1 MLFQDP
7 NSPGLRFCEADL
19 DVFDPYRL
27 PARQTENIALP
38 FTRPD
43 EPLTFDVNAVS
54 NNLRPPGDFLL
65 SGSSGT
71 GVINLSWTPPSA
83 PVSSWRIYRRTDTG
97 AFVLIASDLPVLP
110 RTYADSAGID
120 RSAHDYQY
128 YATYIEAAF
137 GIESLP
143 SNTVTF
149 PKLNALVALDLGIAA
164 PRSMRSLDGGLTW
177 QNIVNLPLAQSLSNF
192 SAGMAYSPSRG
203 RLVISSGVSA
213 LNNIAYT
220 DDLGLTWNLANNH
233 PNFTSNNMIWT
244 CYASW
249 LDHFFAG
256 GFFNS
261 GSPFPYIRST
271 DGGINW
277 AIPATTGAGNGQPS
291 AGMYAIPELQILL
304 MWTGNQMWRSSN
316 GVDWSQITVNVS
328 AQPHDAGNN
337 RTTYNY
343 NPVGNNAIW
352 CGTSDGHFYNLPNPA
367 AGSGA
372 QLATIFGGSSFIPMA
387 WSPDLS
393 MWMALDHST
402 PLVARSTDNGTSWPT
417 YTPPTD
423 FPTGGT
429 VIWCRSSA
437 RFVVVGSRNVAPGP
451 RCRAG
456 WSTDGINWTSQIIDA
471 TAGASWGTLI
481 ECR

>member
-1 MLFQDP
+1 MSEWLDPSGHSNYGIGLCDRCHQKFPLDMLFPDP
-7 NSPGLRFCEADL
+7 NTPGLRVCAADL

-177 QNIVNLPLAQSLSNF
+177 QNIVNLPLAQSISNF

-220 DDLGLTWNLANNH
+220 DDLGL
-233 PNFTSNNMIWT
+233 
-244 CYASW
+244 
-249 LDHFFAG
+249 
-256 GFFNS
+256 
-261 GSPFPYIRST
+261 
-271 DGGINW
+271 
-277 AIPATTGAGNGQPS
+277 
-291 AGMYAIPELQILL
+291 
-304 MWTGNQMWRSSN
+304 
-316 GVDWSQITVNVS
+316 
-328 AQPHDAGNN
+328 
-337 RTTYNY
+337 
-343 NPVGNNAIW
+343 
-352 CGTSDGHFYNLPNPA
+352 
-367 AGSGA
+367 
-372 QLATIFGGSSFIPMA
+372 
-387 WSPDLS
+387 
-393 MWMALDHST
+393 
-402 PLVARSTDNGTSWPT
+402 
-417 YTPPTD
+417 
-423 FPTGGT
+423 
-429 VIWCRSSA
+429 
-437 RFVVVGSRNVAPGP
+437 
-451 RCRAG
+451 
-456 WSTDGINWTSQIIDA
+456 
-471 TAGASWGTLI
+471 
-481 ECR
+481 